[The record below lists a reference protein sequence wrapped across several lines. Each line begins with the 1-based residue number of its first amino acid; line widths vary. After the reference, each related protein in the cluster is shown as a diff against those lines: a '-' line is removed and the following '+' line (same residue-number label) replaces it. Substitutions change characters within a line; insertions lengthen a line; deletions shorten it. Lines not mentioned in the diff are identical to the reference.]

1 MSSHAEKKRR
11 DHRHRKSS
19 GAPQTAARPSS
30 VADFGPYVAFLLIW
44 LFASGIL
51 YLVLTDYWLV
61 ASVALVAAMLL
72 YVTALTIRAYLGH
85 RLFRWQAGLVRLPL
99 LLAGAGGTPVPQ
111 VKGTRSAVVA
121 TFVALILAGIAC
133 RIMLWIL
140 QRR

>member
-19 GAPQTAARPSS
+19 GAPQTAARP
-30 VADFGPYVAFLLIW
+30 ATAGDFGPYVAFLLIW
-44 LFASGIL
+44 AFATGIF
-51 YLVLTDYWLV
+51 YLVWIDYWLV
-61 ASVALVAAMLL
+61 SSVALVAAMFL

-99 LLAGAGGTPVPQ
+99 LMVGAGASPILQ
-111 VKGTRSAVVA
+111 VKGTRSALAA
-121 TFVALILAGIAC
+121 TFVAMIFAGIAC
-133 RIMLWIL
+133 AAMLWIV